1 MAASFSIEIPRPARR
16 VLDALEAGG
25 HEAYVVGGCVRDAL
39 AGLEP
44 HDWDITTSAR
54 PDEVEA
60 CLAAAGIPV
69 VETGLQ
75 HGTVS
80 AIVDHEPYEVTTFR
94 AEGAYSDGRH
104 PDAVSFIDDVEGDL
118 LRRDFT
124 VNAMAYSPARGLVD
138 TTGGREDLAAGILRT
153 VGRPHARFA
162 EDALRILRA
171 LRFAACR
178 GFSIEHE
185 MAAALHADRGLLS
198 QVAPERIE
206 MEFRRLICGDF
217 IVDTLLEYADVV
229 AVFIPQME
237 PCIGF
242 DQRNPHHVYTVWEHM
257 VRAAS
262 CAPPEPVMRY
272 AVLFHDIG
280 KPATFR
286 MGEDGCG
293 HFYDHREV
301 GAEIFHELARG
312 LRLPRREA
320 HLAEL
325 LVRYHDANLPTTR
338 RGLRRWIVRFG
349 EETMRRILAIHRCD
363 IRALNPAEA
372 DGALANMDAYEAFF
386 AETLAG
392 MQVFGLHDLAVDGR
406 DLMDVGLSEGPRL
419 GEVLRACLQAV
430 VDGEVDNERAAL
442 LAYAKG
448 LGGSSEG

>member
-1 MAASFSIEIPRPARR
+1 MSPSFTIEIPQAARR

-39 AGLEP
+39 CGLDP
-44 HDWDITTSAR
+44 HDWDITTDAR

-60 CLAAAGIPV
+60 CLAAAGIPY

-80 AIVDHEPYEVTTFR
+80 AIVEHAPYEVTTFR
-94 AEGAYSDGRH
+94 AEGAYSDCRH
-104 PDAVSFIDDVEGDL
+104 PDAVNFIDDVEGDL

-153 VGRPHARFA
+153 VGRPRERFA

-171 LRFAACR
+171 LRFSAVR
-178 GFSIEHE
+178 GLSIEADT
-185 MAAALHADRGLLS
+185 AAALHADRELLT

-217 IVDTLLEYADVV
+217 IVDVLLDYADVV
-229 AVFIPQME
+229 SVFIPQIE

-262 CAPPEPVMRY
+262 FAPPQPVMRY

-293 HFYDHREV
+293 HFYGHREV
-301 GAEIFHELARG
+301 GADIFHELARN
-312 LRLPRREA
+312 LRLPHREA

-325 LVRYHDANLPTTR
+325 LVRYHDANLPTTKK
-338 RGLRRWIVRFG
+338 GLRRWIVHFG

-363 IRALNPAEA
+363 IQALNPAEVDA
-372 DGALANMDAYEAFF
+372 ALANMDAYDAFF

-392 MQVFGLHDLAVDGR
+392 MQVFGLSDLAVDGR
-406 DLMDVGLSEGPRL
+406 DLMDVGVPQGPPV
-419 GEVLRACLQAV
+419 GAALRACLQAV
-430 VDGEVDNERAAL
+430 VDGEVPNERDAL
-442 LAYAKG
+442 CAYATR
-448 LGGSSEG
+448 

>member
-1 MAASFSIEIPRPARR
+1 MPPSFTIEIPQAARR

-39 AGLEP
+39 CGRKP
-44 HDWDITTSAR
+44 HDWDITTDAR

-60 CLAAAGIPV
+60 CLAAAGIPY

-80 AIVDHEPYEVTTFR
+80 AIVEHAPYEVTTFR
-94 AEGAYSDGRH
+94 AEGAYSDCRH
-104 PDAVSFIDDVEGDL
+104 PDAVNFIDDVEGDL

-153 VGRPHARFA
+153 VGRPHERFV

-171 LRFAACR
+171 LRFSAVR
-178 GFSIEHE
+178 GLSIEADT
-185 MAAALHADRGLLS
+185 AAALHADRELLA

-217 IVDTLLEYADVV
+217 IVDVLLDYADVV
-229 AVFIPQME
+229 SVFIPQIE

-262 CAPPEPVMRY
+262 FAPPQPVMRY

-280 KPATFR
+280 KPGTFR

-293 HFYDHREV
+293 HFYGHREV
-301 GAEIFHELARG
+301 GADIFHELARN
-312 LRLPRREA
+312 LRLPHREA

-325 LVRYHDANLPTTR
+325 LVRYHDANLPTTKK
-338 RGLRRWIVRFG
+338 GLRRWIVRFG

-363 IRALNPAEA
+363 IQALNPAEVDA
-372 DGALANMDAYEAFF
+372 ALANMDAYDAFF

-392 MQVFGLHDLAVDGR
+392 MQVFGLPDLAVDGR
-406 DLMDVGLSEGPRL
+406 DLMDVGVPQGPPV
-419 GEVLRACLQAV
+419 GAALRACLQAV
-430 VDGEVDNERAAL
+430 VDGEVPNERDAL
-442 LAYAKG
+442 CAYATR
-448 LGGSSEG
+448 

>member
-1 MAASFSIEIPRPARR
+1 MPPSFTIEIPQAARR

-39 AGLEP
+39 CGREP
-44 HDWDITTSAR
+44 HDWDITTDAR

-60 CLAAAGIPV
+60 CLAAAGIPY

-80 AIVDHEPYEVTTFR
+80 AIVEHAPYEVTTFR

-104 PDAVSFIDDVEGDL
+104 PDAVNFIDDVEGDL

-153 VGRPHARFA
+153 VGRPRERFA

-171 LRFAACR
+171 LRFSAVR
-178 GFSIEHE
+178 GLSIEADT
-185 MAAALHADRGLLS
+185 AAALHADRELLA

-217 IVDTLLEYADVV
+217 IVDVLLEYADVV
-229 AVFIPQME
+229 SVFIPQIE

-262 CAPPEPVMRY
+262 FAPPQSVMRY

-293 HFYDHREV
+293 HFYGHREA
-301 GAEIFHELARG
+301 GAEIFHELARN

-325 LVRYHDANLPTTR
+325 LVRYHDANLPTTKK
-338 RGLRRWIVRFG
+338 GLRRWIVRFG

-363 IRALNPAEA
+363 IRALNPAEV
-372 DGALANMDAYEAFF
+372 DVALANMDAYDAFF

-392 MQVFGLHDLAVDGR
+392 MQVFGLSDLAVDGR
-406 DLMDVGLSEGPRL
+406 DLMNAGVPSGPPVGAA
-419 GEVLRACLQAV
+419 LRACLQAV
-430 VDGEVDNERAAL
+430 VDGEIPNERDAL
-442 LAYAKG
+442 CAYATR
-448 LGGSSEG
+448 